1 MATANSNA
9 ADFDQSNDFEQES
22 TSLRTLEEIMGI
34 WVERQKK
41 ALGRP
46 GALMLER
53 LKNLDHSARKPLF
66 DSEGETYE
74 AMQELFDGDV
84 LCHIVK
90 SACSLSQLSRDESP
104 SIGSLGE
111 YSSPADR
118 YGAAADLLSWAKA
131 VKFLA
136 DVLFIRAAALN
147 DTSTH

>member
-1 MATANSNA
+1 MA
-9 ADFDQSNDFEQES
+9 
-22 TSLRTLEEIMGI
+22 I

-46 GALMLER
+46 GVLMLER

-74 AMQELFDGDV
+74 AMQELFDRDV

-90 SACSLSQLSRDESP
+90 SACSLSQLSWEESS

-111 YSSPADR
+111 YSSSADR

-147 DTSTH
+147 DTSTR